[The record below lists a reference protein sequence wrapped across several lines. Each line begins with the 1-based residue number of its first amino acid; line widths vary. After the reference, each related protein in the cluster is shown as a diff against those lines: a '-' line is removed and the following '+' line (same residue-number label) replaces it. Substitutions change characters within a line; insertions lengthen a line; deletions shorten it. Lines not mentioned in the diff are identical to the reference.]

1 MRGRKDPNKGPR
13 WRPGSFL
20 DNFSAA
26 ADAVGFSNAE
36 LAWGLARVQWE
47 STEDREAFLSALTG
61 RSSRQVIAE
70 GASGKLS

>member
-1 MRGRKDPNKGPR
+1 MKRRKDPNQGPR

-20 DNFSAA
+20 DNLTAA
-26 ADAVGFSNAE
+26 ADAVGFDNVD
-36 LAWGLARVQWE
+36 LAWGLARVRWD
-47 STEDREAFLSALTG
+47 SVEDREMFLSALTG